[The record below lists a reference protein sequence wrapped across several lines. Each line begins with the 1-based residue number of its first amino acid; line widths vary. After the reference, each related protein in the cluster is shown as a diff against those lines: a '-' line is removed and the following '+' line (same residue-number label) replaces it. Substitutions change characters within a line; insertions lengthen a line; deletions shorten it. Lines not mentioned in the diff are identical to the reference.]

1 MRVVTEKLKLKPT
14 IEPKMLDITKEV
26 QSILDA
32 SGLKEGQ
39 ALVFVPGSTAAVTT
53 IEYEPGLQADFREAM
68 DRLVPKGNYHH
79 DQRWGDGNGFSHIRA
94 SMLKPCLT
102 VPFSGGDLLLGT
114 WQQIVFCEF
123 DNKKRERELVVQ
135 LIGE

>member
-1 MRVVTEKLKLKPT
+1 MRVVSEKLKLNTT
-14 IEPKMLDITKEV
+14 IEPKMIDITKDV
-26 QSILDA
+26 QDLLGA
-32 SGLKEGQ
+32 SGMKNGQ
-39 ALVFVPGSTAAVTT
+39 ALVFVPGSTGAVTT

-68 DRLVPKGNYHH
+68 ERIIPKGSYHH

-94 SMLKPCLT
+94 SMLKPDLLI
-102 VPFSGGDLLLGT
+102 PFAEGRLLLGT

-135 LIGE
+135 FIGE